1 MAVLIRVNGD
11 DTKEAAQNSAA
22 TAKIKW
28 RSFRN
33 GGPDGPISGGNRDRS
48 DCGKFE
54 LNGDGTFEF
63 TQCKSLSHE
72 KRIEGKYVI
81 ATAEKSLS
89 VLEAMAIYKDLADVE
104 RGFRQL
110 KDVLALRPIFHQVG
124 PW

>member
-1 MAVLIRVNGD
+1 M
-11 DTKEAAQNSAA
+11 
-22 TAKIKW
+22 
-28 RSFRN
+28 
-33 GGPDGPISGGNRDRS
+33 
-48 DCGKFE
+48 
-54 LNGDGTFEF
+54 
-63 TQCKSLSHE
+63 
-72 KRIEGKYVI
+72 I